1 MQNLGVVGGFGGLV
15 GGSGLVFL
23 SVSGVLNISN
33 ISIVSINAINGVGH
47 SLDTAIR
54 EEDVVRTAGGLAIP
68 VFANAKVDS
77 RVIINNLVSIVV
89 VGRFAILGFM
99 VRGSRFVGGG
109 GLVGWGSPLGIV
121 SDCDS
126 HDSEKSNKDLKRQ
139 KISFSSMYGN

>member
-33 ISIVSINAINGVGH
+33 ISIVSINGVGH

-77 RVIINNLVSIVV
+77 RVIIKNLVSIVV
-89 VGRFAILGFM
+89 VGKFAILGF
-99 VRGSRFVGGG
+99 RGGGSRFVGGG

-126 HDSEKSNKDLKRQ
+126 HDSEK
-139 KISFSSMYGN
+139 ISFSSMYGN